1 MNNTSETYRTLGE
14 IQLRKDEVQRQ
25 LHESSERIG
34 SMAREMFMPEKN
46 SSHGEIVAK
55 VIANSITAID
65 TFLLFRKLTKKYGSL
80 FTRKKKR

>member
-1 MNNTSETYRTLGE
+1 MNNTPVTYQTLGE

-25 LHESSERIG
+25 LRESGDRIAT
-34 SMAREMFMPEKN
+34 MAHEMFMPEQN

-65 TFLLFRKLTKKYGSL
+65 AFLLFRKLTKKYGSL